1 MKAKY
6 PNESNEYRNA
16 RNLLL
21 QAEVELREKTE
32 AVAVLRRAMPLGGEI
47 PEDYE
52 FQSLENESI
61 KLSELFAD
69 RDTLLIYSYMLG
81 PEMTKPCSMCTSI
94 LDGLESSLPS
104 IQDKCGFAAVIS
116 GSVEQAKDINQRK
129 KWNNLTLL
137 SAKSNSY
144 NKDYLG
150 EVEDGSQIPMMNV
163 FTRKDGKIY
172 HFWGSELVFE
182 PSKYDPRHMDL
193 LWPLWNVLDLTPSG
207 RGEHYAD
214 LDEAYKIYA

>member
-21 QAEVELREKTE
+21 QAEVELREQTE
-32 AVAVLRRAMPLGGEI
+32 AVAALRRALPLGGEI
-47 PEDYE
+47 PEDYA
-52 FQSLENESI
+52 FHNLENKSI

-69 RDTLLIYSYMLG
+69 HDTLLVYSYMLG
-81 PEMTKPCSMCTSI
+81 PEMTEPCSMCTSI

-104 IQDKCGFAAVIS
+104 IKEKCGIAAVIS
-116 GSVEQAKDINQRK
+116 GSVEQANDIYQQK
-129 KWNNLTLL
+129 GWNNLLLL
-137 SAKSNSY
+137 SAQHNTY

-150 EVEDGSQIPMMNV
+150 EIEDGSQIPMMNV
-163 FTRKDGKIY
+163 FTRKNGKTY

-182 PSKYDPRHMDL
+182 PAKGDPRHVDL
-193 LWPLWNVLDLTPSG
+193 LWPLWNVLDLTPDG
-207 RGEHYAD
+207 RGKQYPD
-214 LDEAYKIYA
+214 LNGTF